1 MDDLTQIKGIGP
13 MRAADLAAH
22 NIDTFQAL
30 ATADADFLVKTMEV
44 TPTMIAGWQKAAAAL
59 EEDQIAKIDS
69 AAVAHFTAV
78 LGVDVAGGDD
88 ETAVYEHLLTGKI
101 RR

>member
-44 TPTMIAGWQKAAAAL
+44 TPTMIRGWQELAAAL
-59 EEDQIAKIDS
+59 AANVWDEALAATGID
-69 AAVAHFTAV
+69 AA
-78 LGVDVAGGDD
+78 AGED
-88 ETAVYEHLLTGKI
+88 ETVYEHFLTGKV